1 MKWVA
6 VMIGLALA
14 SSALAAPQRRTPVK
28 RAPARPARVS
38 PPAFNPADYAASV
51 TDIDCSNAASRY
63 TSVPALQKLLRPLAS
78 KYQYGGPTKDEF
90 ETADAFA
97 QRVAGEFSRSFGD
110 TDKIVAVMPASGFTS
125 YNADRGQVTIDAL
138 LSYSG
143 TGLAQ
148 VKLFDDLNETGR
160 YVGSNAYGA
169 TAAVTRETFDQY
181 YIDLPLSSRDPF
193 FRTSLT
199 LAMPPDAAKSLKQNG
214 VVIIVGALAAP
225 FLSLERHHGS
235 ATISD
240 PTDTTYRSYHLTV
253 RPACVLVANE
263 GQEVGRFRF

>member
-1 MKWVA
+1 MKRIA
-6 VMIGLALA
+6 LLIGLALA
-14 SSALAAPQRRTPVK
+14 SSALAAPQRRAPVK
-28 RAPARPARVS
+28 RAVARPARIS
-38 PPAFNPADYAASV
+38 PPAFNPVTYATSV

-63 TSVPALQKLLRPLAS
+63 ASVPALQKLLRPLAS

-97 QRVAGEFSRSFGD
+97 QRVAGEFSQSFGG
-110 TDKIVAVMPASGFTS
+110 TDKVVAVIPASGFTS
-125 YNADRGQVTIDAL
+125 YNADRGQVTVDAL

-143 TGLAQ
+143 SGLAQ
-148 VKLFDDLNETGR
+148 VRLFDDLNETGR

-169 TAAVTRETFDQY
+169 TATVTRETFDQY

-199 LAMPPDAAKSLKQNG
+199 LPMPPDAARSFKQDG
-214 VVIIVGALAAP
+214 VVIIVGTLAAP
-225 FLSLERHHGS
+225 FLTLERHHGS

-240 PTDTTYRSYHLTV
+240 PTDTTYRSYHVMV
-253 RPACVLVANE
+253 RPACVLVADK